1 MRYIKVSWP
10 DSQRYNELSEE
21 KLEEFGIELG
31 SDASY
36 FIPEDVIDKVEAYL
50 NGETEDNEDDRYL
63 TLYSDEADDDSGWL
77 SREEYRECSDLGDL
91 EEIEDDAY
99 YDWVNECQRSC
110 LEDLRA
116 ALLEHLPNNPVVIF
130 GNIGAWDGT
139 HEIVPEIINDDPKES
154 NVWAAI
160 RKCSDLRGQCNVAIK
175 LDIQTGDLLVE
186 VSHHDG
192 ANSFTLR
199 KVAEES
205 YDLVNTLKDR
215 GEDEENKYSDIKYEK
230 FTPEDFEI

>member
-1 MRYIKVSWP
+1 MSYIKVSWP

-21 KLEEFGIELG
+21 ELEEFGIELG

-36 FIPEDVIDKVEAYL
+36 MVPEDVIDEVEAYL
-50 NGETEDNEDDRYL
+50 NGETEEDDEDRYL
-63 TLYSDEADDDSGWL
+63 ELYSDELGDDGWL
-77 SREEYRECSDLGDL
+77 SKEEYLECSGLDDP

-99 YDWVNECQRSC
+99 YDWVNECQRTY

-139 HEIVPEIINDDPKES
+139 HEIVPEIITDDPKES

-160 RKCSDLRGQCNVAIK
+160 LKCANVSGQSSTTIK
-175 LDIQTGDLLVE
+175 LDTQTGDLIVE

-192 ANSFTLR
+192 TNSFTVR

-205 YDLVNTLKDR
+205 FDLVNTLKDW
-215 GEDEENKYSDIKYEK
+215 GEDEENKYENIKYAE
-230 FTPEDFEI
+230 FTPDEFEL